1 MVNIGMDFG
10 STYTTVS
17 VLRKETHT
25 LEALSLSQ
33 GMPYIPSVVSV
44 GKGAMEFGMAAK
56 TQAGKKGITVFKA
69 FKMML
74 TESEPERLAARGF
87 SGENTPERIW
97 GHWIL

>member
-56 TQAGKKGITVFKA
+56 LRQG
-69 FKMML
+69 
-74 TESEPERLAARGF
+74 RRGL
-87 SGENTPERIW
+87 PYLR
-97 GHWIL
+97 HLK